1 MNTPPPLPRK
11 RVQKAA
17 ALAQSLQ
24 TDPPSLDQRLAA
36 GKALR
41 DAVPRES
48 HSTWTRQPGVDLL
61 RILREQAKTRRPE
74 LVPVRYARMLQ
85 SPFAFLRGS
94 AAVMAADLSST
105 PVSGLQVAVCGD
117 MHVANFGVFA

>member
-48 HSTWTRQPGVDLL
+48 H
-61 RILREQAKTRRPE
+61 
-74 LVPVRYARMLQ
+74 
-85 SPFAFLRGS
+85 
-94 AAVMAADLSST
+94 
-105 PVSGLQVAVCGD
+105 
-117 MHVANFGVFA
+117 